1 MRGRSIRGKLQSVR
15 RTSTA
20 SASEFVDDD
29 EYGRSFYQDRSMA
42 FFVRRAFQISSASWL
57 LLCGMGSSA
66 MSQDA
71 ASSTATQL
79 PGITVTSPSPIV
91 RRNVVP
97 ARTPV
102 RVARTVP
109 GRDRAPTPTPAAQAP
124 PTPAAAAPQQGVLPI
139 VTDQFA
145 TVTVVPNDEI
155 RREGGATLGDLLF
168 SKPGI
173 TGSSFAPGASSRPII
188 RGLDVNRVGIF
199 ENGVAGGGASDLGE
213 DHFVPI
219 DPLATSQIEVIRG
232 PAALRYGSTSIGGV
246 VSATNNRIP
255 DALPS
260 CTAAPFQTYGLPA
273 KAPLANV
280 QSPGCVTAETRTAVT
295 SVNRG
300 VEGGVLLDAGGGNFA
315 LHADAFG
322 RTGGDYSIPSYP
334 YLFDP
339 TKPFNGRQPNSAAR
353 TDGASIGGSYIF
365 DGGFIGAAITQNDA
379 LYHIPGIDGADHQTR
394 IDAHQTKITAK
405 GEYRPDAAA
414 IDAIRFWAG
423 ATDYRH
429 NEIGLADP
437 ADPTTLGVRQTFTNK
452 EQEVRVEVQL
462 MPFNLRF
469 ATVTTA
475 FGLQAGHQ
483 ELTAPSPDDPG
494 TLFNGLWDPNRN
506 TREAG
511 YVFNEFKFTETTK
524 AQIAGRIEHV
534 DLTGSTPDFPADFL
548 PDGNPQTSVGRN
560 LNFTPK
566 SGSVGLIQNLP
577 YDLVGSITAQYVE
590 RAPKPAE
597 LFSRGAHDATATF
610 DIGNP
615 NLTIETA
622 KSVEIGLRRATGP
635 LRFEATAYYTRINN
649 FIFRRLTGVM
659 CDGDFESCGAP
670 DAELNQAVYS
680 QRDAIFRGGEFQ
692 SQLDVAPWLG
702 GIWGVENQFDIVRAT
717 FTDGTNVPR
726 IPPVRVGGGV
736 FWRDAN
742 WLMRVNYLHA
752 FAQNDIA
759 VIAETPTAGY
769 NLLKAEV
776 SYRTKLDPAYFGAR
790 EMFVGLVGD
799 NLLNENIRN
808 SVSFTKDEVLLP
820 GIGVRAFAN
829 LKF

>member
-1 MRGRSIRGKLQSVR
+1 
-15 RTSTA
+15 
-20 SASEFVDDD
+20 
-29 EYGRSFYQDRSMA
+29 MA
-42 FFVRRAFQISSASWL
+42 FFVRRAFHISGASWL
-57 LLCGMGSSA
+57 VLCGIGSNA

-71 ASSTATQL
+71 APPPATQL
-79 PGITVTSPSPIV
+79 PEITVTSPSPIV

-97 ARTPV
+97 ARAPV
-102 RVARTVP
+102 RVSRAVP
-109 GRDRAPTPTPAAQAP
+109 GRTRTPAPAPQAQPA
-124 PTPAAAAPQQGVLPI
+124 PAATAAQPGVLPI

-155 RREGGATLGDLLF
+155 RRQGGATLGDLLF

-213 DHFVPI
+213 DHFVPL
-219 DPLATSQIEVIRG
+219 DPLSTSQVEVIRG

-246 VSATNNRIP
+246 VSGTNNRIP

-260 CTAAPFQTYGLPA
+260 CPAAPFQSYGLPA

-280 QSPGCVTAETRTAVT
+280 EPSGCVTAETRTAVS

-300 VEGGVLLDAGGGNFA
+300 VEGAVLLDAGGRDFA
-315 LHADAFG
+315 IHADAFG

-365 DGGFIGAAITQNDA
+365 DGGFIGAAITQNDS
-379 LYHIPGIDGADHQTR
+379 LYHIPGIDAADHQTR

-405 GEYRPDAAA
+405 GEYRPDSAA
-414 IDAIRFWAG
+414 IDAVRFWAG

-429 NEIGLADP
+429 NELGLADP
-437 ADPTTLGVRQTFTNK
+437 ADPTTDGVRQTFTNK
-452 EQEVRVEVQL
+452 EQEARVEVQL
-462 MPFNLRF
+462 MPFNARF

-483 ELTAPSPDDPG
+483 ELTASSPDDPG
-494 TLFNGLWDPNRN
+494 SLFNGLWNPNRN

-511 YVFNEFKFTETTK
+511 YVFNELKFTDATK

-534 DLTGSTPDFPADFL
+534 DLSGSTPDFPADFL
-548 PDGNPQTSVGRN
+548 PNGIPQTNLARN
-560 LNFTPK
+560 PHFTPA

-577 YDLVGSITAQYVE
+577 GDLVASITAQYVE

-597 LFSRGAHDATATF
+597 LFSRGGHDATATF

-635 LRFEATAYYTRINN
+635 LRFEATAYYTRFDN

-659 CDGDFESCGAP
+659 CGSDFNSCGNGDP
-670 DAELNQAVYS
+670 TNGLNQAVYS
-680 QRDAIFRGGEFQ
+680 QRNAIFRGGEFQ
-692 SQLDVAPWLG
+692 SQLDVAQLFG
-702 GIWGVENQFDIVRAT
+702 GIWGVENQFDLVRAT

-736 FWRDAN
+736 FWRDTN

-752 FAQNDIA
+752 FAHTDVA

-790 EMFVGLVGD
+790 EMFVGIVGD
-799 NLLNENIRN
+799 NLLNENMRN
-808 SVSFTKDEVLLP
+808 SVSYTKDEVLMP
-820 GIGVRAFAN
+820 GLGVRAFAN
-829 LKF
+829 FKF

>member
-1 MRGRSIRGKLQSVR
+1 MTSIRR
-15 RTSTA
+15 RTLKISAA
-20 SASEFVDDD
+20 SCS
-29 EYGRSFYQDRSMA
+29 
-42 FFVRRAFQISSASWL
+42 
-57 LLCGMGSSA
+57 LLCGMCGSA

-71 ASSTATQL
+71 TQSTQL
-79 PGITVTSPSPIV
+79 PGITVTAPSPIV
-91 RRNVVP
+91 RRNVTP

-102 RVARTVP
+102 RVSRAVP
-109 GRDRAPTPTPAAQAP
+109 GRNREPAAQP
-124 PTPAAAAPQQGVLPI
+124 QPTPVAAAPQQGVLPI

-145 TVTVVPNDEI
+145 TVTVVPNEEI
-155 RREGGATLGDLLF
+155 RRDGTAQLGDLLF

-173 TGSSFAPGASSRPII
+173 TGSTFAPGASSRPII
-188 RGLDVNRVGIF
+188 RGLDVNRVGII
-199 ENGVAGGGASDLGE
+199 ENGNNAGGASDLGE
-213 DHFVPI
+213 DHFVPV
-219 DPLATSQIEVIRG
+219 DPLATNQVEVIRG

-255 DALPS
+255 DALPV

-273 KAPLANV
+273 KAPLAGAEAPACTTV
-280 QSPGCVTAETRTAVT
+280 ETRT
-295 SVNRG
+295 SVSSVDRG
-300 VEGGVLLDAGGGNFA
+300 VDGGILLDTGGGNFA
-315 LHADAFG
+315 FHADAYG
-322 RTGGDYSIPSYP
+322 RKASDYNIPSYP

-339 TKPFNGRQPNSAAR
+339 TKPFNGRQPNSAMQA
-353 TDGASIGGSYIF
+353 DGASIGGSYIF
-365 DGGFIGAAITQNDA
+365 QGGFIGAAITQNDT
-379 LYHIPGIDGADHQTR
+379 LYHVPGIDGADHQTR
-394 IDAHQTKITAK
+394 IDAHQTKITTK
-405 GEYRPDAAA
+405 GEYRPDSAA

-437 ADPTTLGVRQTFTNK
+437 ADLTTLGVRQTFTNK
-452 EQEVRVEVQL
+452 EQEARVEVQL
-462 MPFNLRF
+462 MPFNARF

-483 ELTAPSPDDPG
+483 ELTAPSPDNPG
-494 TLFNGLWDPNRN
+494 ALFNGLWDPNRN

-511 YVFNEFKFTETTK
+511 YVFNEFQFTPSTK

-534 DLTGSTPDFPADFL
+534 DLFGSTPNFPADFL
-548 PDGNPQTSVGRN
+548 PDGNPQTSIARN

-566 SGSVGLIQNLP
+566 SGSVGLLQNLP

-597 LFSRGAHDATATF
+597 LFSRGPHDATATF

-635 LRFEATAYYTRINN
+635 LRFEATAYYTRFDN

-659 CDGDFESCGAP
+659 CDGDFNSCGAP
-670 DAELNQAVYS
+670 DAELKQAVYS
-680 QRDAIFRGGEFQ
+680 QRNAIFRGGEFQ
-692 SQLDVAPWLG
+692 SQLDVAQLYG
-702 GIWGVENQFDIVRAT
+702 GTWGIENQFDVVRAT

-742 WLMRVNYLHA
+742 WLVRVNLLHA
-752 FAQNDIA
+752 FAQNDVA

-769 NLLKAEV
+769 NLLKAEI
-776 SYRTKLDPAYFGAR
+776 SYKTKLDPAHFGAR
-790 EMFVGLVGD
+790 EMMVGLVGN

-808 SVSFTKDEVLLP
+808 SVSYNKDEVLLP

>member
-1 MRGRSIRGKLQSVR
+1 M
-15 RTSTA
+15 
-20 SASEFVDDD
+20 
-29 EYGRSFYQDRSMA
+29 SMA
-42 FFVRRAFQISSASWL
+42 FFARRAFQISSASWL

-71 ASSTATQL
+71 ASSAATQL

-97 ARTPV
+97 SRTPV

-109 GRDRAPTPTPAAQAP
+109 NRNRAPTPPAAPQAQ
-124 PTPAAAAPQQGVLPI
+124 PTPPAAAPQQGVLPI

-260 CTAAPFQTYGLPA
+260 CAAAPFQTYGLPA
-273 KAPLANV
+273 KTPLANV
-280 QSPGCVTAETRTAVT
+280 QSPGCVTAETRTAVS

-315 LHADAFG
+315 FHADAFG
-322 RTGGDYSIPSYP
+322 RTGADYSIPSYP

-394 IDAHQTKITAK
+394 IDTHQTKITAK

-635 LRFEATAYYTRINN
+635 LRFEATAYYTRFNN

-659 CDGDFESCGAP
+659 CGSDFDSCGAP
-670 DAELNQAVYS
+670 DADLNQAVYS

-717 FTDGTNVPR
+717 FTDGTSVPR

-736 FWRDAN
+736 FWRDTN

-752 FAQNDIA
+752 FAHTDVA

-776 SYRTKLDPAYFGAR
+776 SYKTKLDPAYFGAR
-790 EMFVGLVGD
+790 EMIVGLVGN

-808 SVSFTKDEVLLP
+808 SVSYTKDEVLLP
-820 GIGVRAFAN
+820 GLGVRAFAN

>member
-1 MRGRSIRGKLQSVR
+1 MTFQRR
-15 RTSTA
+15 RTFYISGA
-20 SASEFVDDD
+20 SL
-29 EYGRSFYQDRSMA
+29 
-42 FFVRRAFQISSASWL
+42 L
-57 LLCGMGSSA
+57 LLCAATRSA
-66 MSQDA
+66 TAQDA
-71 ASSTATQL
+71 PAPAATPL
-79 PGITVTSPSPIV
+79 PEITVTAPSPIV
-91 RRNVVP
+91 HHRQVVP
-97 ARTPV
+97 TRRPV
-102 RVARTVP
+102 RVAGTAQSRNRERTPQPQPASVP
-109 GRDRAPTPTPAAQAP
+109 AP
-124 PTPAAAAPQQGVLPI
+124 AAPQQGVLPI

-145 TVTVVPNDEI
+145 TVTVVPNEEI
-155 RREGGATLGDLLF
+155 RREGGAQLGDLLF

-188 RGLDVNRVGIF
+188 RGLDVNRVGIY
-199 ENGVAGGGASDLGE
+199 ENGTSAGGASDLGE
-213 DHFVPI
+213 DHFVPL
-219 DPLATSQIEVIRG
+219 DPLATNQIEVIRG
-232 PAALRYGSTSIGGV
+232 PAALRYGSTSIGGI

-255 DALPS
+255 DALPT
-260 CTAAPFQTYGLPA
+260 CAAPAFQTYGLPT
-273 KAPLANV
+273 KAPLATA
-280 QSPGCVTAETRTAVT
+280 QSSPCVTAETRTAFD

-300 VEGGVLLDAGGGNFA
+300 VEGGILLDGGGNDFA
-315 LHADAFG
+315 VHADAYG
-322 RTGGDYSIPSYP
+322 RRTSDYYIPSYP
-334 YLFDP
+334 YLFDNTRP
-339 TKPFNGRQPNSAAR
+339 VGNHQPNSA
-353 TDGASIGGSYIF
+353 TESDGASFGGSYF
-365 DGGFIGAAITQNDA
+365 FSGGFIGAAITQNDA

-394 IDAHQTKITAK
+394 IDAHQTKITMK

-414 IDAIRFWAG
+414 IDAVRFWAG

-437 ADPTTLGVRQTFTNK
+437 ADPTTLGIRQTFTNK

-462 MPFNLRF
+462 MPFNARF
-469 ATVTTA
+469 AEVTTA

-506 TREAG
+506 MREAG
-511 YVFNEFKFTETTK
+511 YVFNELKFTDTTK

-534 DLTGSTPDFPADFL
+534 DLSGSTPDFPADFL
-548 PDGNPQTSVGRN
+548 PDGTPQTSIARN
-560 LNFTPK
+560 LQFTPK

-622 KSVEIGLRRATGP
+622 KSVEAGLRRATGP
-635 LRFEATAYYTRINN
+635 LRFELTAYYTHFDN

-659 CDGDFESCGAP
+659 CDADFASCGAP
-670 DAELNQAVYS
+670 DAELKQAVYS
-680 QRDAIFRGGEFQ
+680 QRNAIFRGGEFQ
-692 SQLDVAPWLG
+692 SQLDIGPLYTGTW
-702 GIWGVENQFDIVRAT
+702 GIEDQFDIVRAT
-717 FTDGTNVPR
+717 FSDGTNVPR
-726 IPPVRVGGGV
+726 IPPMRVGGGV
-736 FWRDAN
+736 YWRDSN
-742 WLMRVNYLHA
+742 WFARINLLHA

-759 VIAETPTAGY
+759 PIAETPTAGY

-776 SYRTKLDPAYFGAR
+776 SYKTKLGPNWFGAR
-790 EMFVGLVGD
+790 EMYAGLVGN

-808 SVSFTKDEVLLP
+808 SVSYTKDEVLLP

-829 LKF
+829 FKF